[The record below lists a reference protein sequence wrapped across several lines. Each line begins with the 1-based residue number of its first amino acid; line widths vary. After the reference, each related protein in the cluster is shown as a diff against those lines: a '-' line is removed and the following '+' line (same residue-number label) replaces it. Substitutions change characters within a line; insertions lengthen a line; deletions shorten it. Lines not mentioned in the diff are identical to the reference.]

1 VKVFPTLLLLLSVLL
16 GCSEKPDSDVAASLK
31 SNRLESDLEAR
42 LTNAG
47 IELKELAD
55 IQLRSKNG
63 DAGSTYSLL
72 EISGRRNPDVA
83 ADDLFDDRVYYWLL
97 LAKQQKKPF
106 GWELAAF
113 EMEDAGRAVSQK
125 HCAQLLAGLNDW
137 AANELEYK
145 REPKETYEIVTLEDA
160 RDFYTRL
167 CSKPSWSPVN

>member
-47 IELKELAD
+47 FELKELAD

-63 DAGSTYSLL
+63 DAGSTFSLI

-83 ADDLFDDRVYYWLL
+83 ADDLFDERVQYYLL
-97 LAKQQKKPF
+97 LAKQEKSF
-106 GWELAAF
+106 WGWRFAAN

-125 HCAQLLAGLNDW
+125 HCAQLLAGVQDW
-137 AANELEYK
+137 AANELEYQ
-145 REPKETYEIVTLEDA
+145 RDAEGTYEIETLQDA
-160 RDFYTRL
+160 RNTYARL
-167 CSKPSWSPVN
+167 CSKP